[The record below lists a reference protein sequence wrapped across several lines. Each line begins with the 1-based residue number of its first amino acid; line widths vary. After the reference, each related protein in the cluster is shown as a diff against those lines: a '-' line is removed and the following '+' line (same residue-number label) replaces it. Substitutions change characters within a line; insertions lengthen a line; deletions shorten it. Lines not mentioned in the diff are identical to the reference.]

1 MMTPER
7 ICVRDRR
14 MAAVHEAGHIVTAR
28 ALGFEVLSAW
38 IGKNEGEVVERTWIG
53 DVRLHLE
60 KADDV
65 SRRMVGVAGS
75 VAAHLSRG
83 GFIED
88 YCPEDEGSMSR
99 SDWQMAGCAPNVPD
113 DLFRDAV
120 GEVGRLLARDGA
132 GWKELIAE
140 SRRLIFAS
148 RPPAQ
153 QHRLA

>member
-53 DVRLHLE
+53 DVRIAGLE

-75 VAAHLSRG
+75 VAAHCGAAVSLRTIAQKMKDRCREATGRWPDVHRTFLTTCSGMLSEKSAGYSRG
-83 GFIED
+83 TVLDGKNL
-88 YCPEDEGSMSR
+88 S
-99 SDWQMAGCAPNVPD
+99 PNP
-113 DLFRDAV
+113 
-120 GEVGRLLARDGA
+120 GG
-132 GWKELIAE
+132 
-140 SRRLIFAS
+140 
-148 RPPAQ
+148 
-153 QHRLA
+153 